1 MTDIFE
7 ESSDDLK
14 NLNIREDVI
23 GSFERSLLKFWKKYL
38 FSNIRA
44 IELSDISIIFNQT
57 ASIDAAK
64 PNNASEKIEDEKP
77 TLAINYLIKLDPRI
91 SQNGKII
98 YKLIDIINATLFN
111 SEYNFYRNAID
122 SNKFFQNFSVVT
134 LTLSQISCKFIA
146 CSNYKS

>member
-44 IELSDISIIFNQT
+44 IELSDISIIINQT

-77 TLAINYLIKLDPRI
+77 TLVINYLIKLDPRI

-98 YKLIDIINATLFN
+98 YKLIDIIIT
-111 SEYNFYRNAID
+111 I
-122 SNKFFQNFSVVT
+122 
-134 LTLSQISCKFIA
+134 
-146 CSNYKS
+146 